1 MADAMDNAAFPSFL
15 CPIGRE
21 LMRDP
26 VNCADG
32 HSYERA
38 SIERWLATK
47 GTSPRT
53 GAQLPNK
60 VLIPNHALRNSIEE
74 WHSTPA
80 SKVVHEATDAAVQ
93 IVKAAQA
100 DASRIRSE
108 AEKEAAAFLK
118 AAREA
123 EKEAAAIIKAAR
135 DQADETEKI
144 CLNAVG
150 NARLRRRASVLQRH
164 RTTAA
169 VAGSGGGGGSARPCP
184 SLLLRQRPP
193 PAAPAP
199 HSHSRRCRRPTPGFV
214 SLREK
219 DSTAL
224 ASAPTSRLRLAHH
237 PPFALRW
244 LVVSYI
250 DHIIRRGDPPG
261 PPSVRRTRRSS
272 SVTARLTEPE
282 ANELM
287 SYCGC
292 HRNHGQAFALS
303 TAEHS

>member
-169 VAGSGGGGGSARPCP
+169 VAGSGGGGGSAAAMPL
-184 SLLLRQRPP
+184 ST
-193 PAAPAP
+193 AAPASTASSTGSSFTFTPVSTP
-199 HSHSRRCRRPTPGFV
+199 HSGVCVPSRKGLDSAGKCTDKPFAIGAPPAICAALAGRQLHRPYYKARRPTW
-214 SLREK
+214 S
-219 DSTAL
+219 AL
-224 ASAPTSRLRLAHH
+224 SAS
-237 PPFALRW
+237 
-244 LVVSYI
+244 
-250 DHIIRRGDPPG
+250 D
-261 PPSVRRTRRSS
+261 S
-272 SVTARLTEPE
+272 SVELRHRAPHRAR
-282 ANELM
+282 
-287 SYCGC
+287 G
-292 HRNHGQAFALS
+292 
-303 TAEHS
+303 